1 MTVRCNGCLDALHDT
16 LDRALTEVIAV
27 ALHGQTV
34 HTDSNRL
41 FMLLIV
47 LIVIIIAVISSQF
60 QNTICNEIFTST
72 VALHNS
78 FNQILRYIGII
89 CQQLFSVLREAIP
102 AARCQVLDN
111 FFYK

>member
-1 MTVRCNGCLDALHDT
+1 MYRMGCCSFRYVLCKRPHRPVECSAGAAAVRFG
-16 LDRALTEVIAV
+16 R
-27 ALHGQTV
+27 
-34 HTDSNRL
+34 
-41 FMLLIV
+41 
-47 LIVIIIAVISSQF
+47 SSQF

-102 AARCQVLDN
+102 AISKARIVVVTTNTRIKANTVNNLLGIYDC
-111 FFYK
+111 